1 MKILHIT
8 NGLTEGGVEM
18 LLYDLCYETKK
29 QGHDITILVLNKNEI
44 KLAPLFEELGIHILT
59 GHPHTPY
66 DFKNII
72 KIKKHLLNFDLVHVH
87 QFPSQLYTAIALL
100 CLPKKKR
107 PIIITTEHS
116 TFNNR
121 RKYKIANIV
130 DRFFYSKY
138 QKIICI
144 SKQTEINLIKWIN
157 NKSIQNKIITI
168 TNGINIDKFANA
180 INICNEIIPINPQ
193 YNYIV
198 MVGRFDSPKDQMT
211 LIKALKY
218 CTNNTY
224 LIFIGTGS
232 NMQKCMIEAKN
243 LGLTNRIYFIGHHNN
258 VAGILKGCKIG
269 VLSTQWDG
277 FGLVAVEYMASGIP
291 AVCSNVEG
299 LRDVVGNGSLLFNPG
314 NVNELASLL
323 NKLLNNTEFYN
334 SMKSYC
340 TNNAKKY
347 SVKLMAQKYISLYQD
362 LYKQKDL
369 NQNYDSTQN

>member
-1 MKILHIT
+1 M
-8 NGLTEGGVEM
+8 
-18 LLYDLCYETKK
+18 YDRGK
-29 QGHDITILVLNKNEI
+29 Q
-44 KLAPLFEELGIHILT
+44 
-59 GHPHTPY
+59 
-66 DFKNII
+66 
-72 KIKKHLLNFDLVHVH
+72 
-87 QFPSQLYTAIALL
+87 
-100 CLPKKKR
+100 
-107 PIIITTEHS
+107 
-116 TFNNR
+116 
-121 RKYKIANIV
+121 
-130 DRFFYSKY
+130 
-138 QKIICI
+138 
-144 SKQTEINLIKWIN
+144 
-157 NKSIQNKIITI
+157 
-168 TNGINIDKFANA
+168 
-180 INICNEIIPINPQ
+180 
-193 YNYIV
+193 
-198 MVGRFDSPKDQMT
+198 
-211 LIKALKY
+211 
-218 CTNNTY
+218 
-224 LIFIGTGS
+224 
-232 NMQKCMIEAKN
+232 